1 MQCELYIVQIQYIVQ
16 SLWQRF
22 VQTDSYTFLNVSLPG
37 RSGVEKREQITG
49 GSRQVVQ
56 ITKQKDYLRHKQH
69 LQRVF
74 RSLRKNILLSLPY
87 NIYNLQD

>member
-1 MQCELYIVQIQYIVQ
+1 MQCELHIVQIQYIVQ

-74 RSLRKNILLSLPY
+74 RSLRKKYFAFSSLKY
-87 NIYNLQD
+87 LED

>member
-1 MQCELYIVQIQYIVQ
+1 MQCELYIVQIQYILQ

-49 GSRQVVQ
+49 GAGRLCKLPNKKIIFVISNTCRG
-56 ITKQKDYLRHKQH
+56 YLG
-69 LQRVF
+69 V
-74 RSLRKNILLSLPY
+74 SEKNILLSLP
-87 NIYNLQD
+87 

>member
-1 MQCELYIVQIQYIVQ
+1 MQCELYIAQIQYIVQ

-37 RSGVEKREQITG
+37 RSGVEKRQQITG

-56 ITKQKDYLRHKQH
+56 ITKQKDYLHKPH

-74 RSLRKNILLSLPY
+74 QSLRKNILLSLP
-87 NIYNLQD
+87 